1 MAVDLSRMARTGTDA
16 GTGTRSRR
24 PWHGAAF
31 IVESLVLLAFLMTAL
46 AIMAQLMGAAHER
59 AVEAQRLSNAI
70 VLASNEAEAFAA
82 SPDDADT
89 ESAFALVDGQLVSAE
104 DAGAGAGGDAGSA
117 GRSGLYRVERVVE
130 MQDEPAGTLYVAR
143 ITVSCD
149 GEDVYALDTSRYVP
163 DTEVQR

>member
-89 ESAFALVDGQLVSAE
+89 ESAFELVDGQLASVE
-104 DAGAGAGGDAGSA
+104 GAGAGGDAGSA